1 MQEINRDKLIWALR
15 DNCKCLDHVKTCSGC
30 AEKYPELCKKERELF
45 KAAADMLEA
54 DGRKSVETNIYD
66 SEEIHHNCTVQILT
80 NSVTGEQSIGWW
92 KEDEPPKEEVR

>member
-1 MQEINRDKLIWALR
+1 MEINRDKLVRALR

-54 DGRKSVETNIYD
+54 DAEKLKEVEA
-66 SEEIHHNCTVQILT
+66 
-80 NSVTGEQSIGWW
+80 
-92 KEDEPPKEEVR
+92 